1 MQPISIYIH
10 FPFCIKK
17 CNYCD
22 FISFPVGCDNSFF
35 DDNLFKLYL
44 SEISL
49 YKDILS
55 NRIISTIY
63 FGGGTPSLIPSIY
76 IEKILLYIY
85 KNFKI
90 IDNPEITL
98 EVNPKTVD
106 RQKLQAF
113 YTAGINRLSIGI
125 QSFDDKELQFLGR
138 IHNSHDAF
146 ITLEYAGLY
155 FNNISCDFI
164 YALPDQSFLN
174 WQKSLNQIK
183 NLPVSHLSLY
193 QLIIEPKTPLYNQVK
208 TGKIKPIDDDLAI
221 KMFEYTNKFL
231 KYTFPQYEIS
241 NYAKKG
247 FESKHNLNYWNGGD
261 YIGIGVGAAGR
272 IKFNSKFYT
281 TTNHPTITK
290 WREQILTNK
299 IPLKYLSKK
308 SRAKELIILGLRK
321 NKGINFNEFIL
332 NSSINFW
339 DIVNKDSILNFIR
352 LKLLILTK
360 NNIKVSVKGQNVLNA
375 IIRDIIL

>member
-85 KNFKI
+85 KNFKV

-164 YALPDQSFLN
+164 YALPDQSFLKWKQN
-174 WQKSLNQIK
+174 LNKIK

-241 NYAKKG
+241 NYAKSG
-247 FESKHNLNYWNGGD
+247 YQSRHNLNYWNGGD
-261 YIGIGVGAAGR
+261 YIGIGVSAVSR
-272 IKFNSKFYT
+272 FKLDNKFYGVD
-281 TTNHPTITK
+281 NEKRLNLWQNRVTK
-290 WREQILTNK
+290 NIIPFYK
-299 IPLKYLSKK
+299 ISKIK
-308 SRAKELIILGLRK
+308 RAKELLIMGLRK
-321 NKGINFNEFIL
+321 NSGINILQFNFITGTDFWNIVDKNKVLNLCKMKFLHLSKTTLTPLLKGLNIL
-332 NSSINFW
+332 NTIIEQ
-339 DIVNKDSILNFIR
+339 IVK
-352 LKLLILTK
+352 
-360 NNIKVSVKGQNVLNA
+360 
-375 IIRDIIL
+375 